1 MPGHLGLFVC
11 LTVALNI
18 FIRRP
23 RLWAIYDL
31 HTANEELG
39 LIIYTNPCVRSDTGC
54 RQPLFKTNG
63 PGVNSTTPD
72 VWVFQPHSGKNSV
85 LNVGSKNI
93 TGQLFFILAKM
104 RNGICKVGPRIFF
117 FFFVTLQDKVQKPI
131 SSSPNQSFIF
141 LFAVVLGLNLISR
154 FLSLGVNVALFNE
167 LTGSF

>member
-117 FFFVTLQDKVQKPI
+117 FFLCHFAGQGPKAH
-131 SSSPNQSFIF
+131 FIVPEPKLY
-141 LFAVVLGLNLISR
+141 LFIRCCTWSEFDIAFSIFG
-154 FLSLGVNVALFNE
+154 G
-167 LTGSF
+167 